1 MALEEIKAQ
10 ISYLVSQI
18 NNQPEDVHEL
28 SELLHQKLSELRAEG
43 LPLPQDLVELEKRML
58 KDFPKVQK

>member
-10 ISYLVSQI
+10 ISLLLGQI
-18 NNQPEDVHEL
+18 NNQPEDIHEL

-43 LPLPQDLVELEKRML
+43 LPLPQDLVELEQRML
-58 KDFPKVQK
+58 KDFPRAV